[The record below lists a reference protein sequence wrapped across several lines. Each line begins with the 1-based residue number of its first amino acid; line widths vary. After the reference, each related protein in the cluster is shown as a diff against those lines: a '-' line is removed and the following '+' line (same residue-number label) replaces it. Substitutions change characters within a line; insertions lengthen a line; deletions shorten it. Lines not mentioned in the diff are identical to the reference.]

1 MVWGFES
8 PPAHH
13 TKSATNERIFLIM
26 AVTVE
31 TLEKLERRIT
41 LTLAAATINSEVAS
55 RLKKLSRTV
64 KADGFRP
71 GKVPMSV
78 VAQRYGYSVHSEV
91 MNDKVGQVF
100 SQAVTE
106 AKLRVA
112 GAPRIT
118 EKESTAEAEEMSFD
132 ATFEVYP
139 EVKLGDL
146 SGAEVE
152 RVSTEVTDGAIDKTL
167 DILHK
172 QRRTFAQ
179 RAATEGA
186 EEGDRVSID
195 FEGKIDGVPFDGGK
209 AEGFQFLIGEG
220 QMLEAFDKAVRGMKS
235 GESKTFPLQFPDD
248 YQSKDV
254 AGKEADFLV
263 TIKKIEV
270 QNLPE
275 VNEAFAKSLGIKE
288 GTVDGLR
295 ADVKR
300 NLEREV
306 KFRVLARNKAAVMGA
321 LVKAAELDVPKSL
334 VNSEVERMV
343 EGARAD
349 LKKRGVKDAETAP
362 IPSEMFQ
369 PQAERR
375 VRLGLVVG
383 ELVRTNNLQA
393 KPDQLQAH
401 IEEMAQSYEKP
412 SEVVRWYLGDRQR
425 MAEVEA
431 VVTENNVANFVLG
444 QAKVTDKVL
453 PFDELMAA

>member
-1 MVWGFES
+1 MSVE
-8 PPAHH
+8 
-13 TKSATNERIFLIM
+13 
-26 AVTVE
+26 VE

-41 LTLAAATINSEVAS
+41 LTLAATTINSEVET

-78 VAQRYGYSVHSEV
+78 VAQRYGYSVHFEV

-100 SQAVTE
+100 SAAVSE

-118 EKESTAEAEEMSFD
+118 EKEGAPEGQVSFD

-139 EVKLGDL
+139 EIALGDL
-146 SGAEVE
+146 GQATIE
-152 RVSTEVTDGAIDKTL
+152 RVSTEVTDAAIDKTL
-167 DILHK
+167 DILRK

-179 RAATEGA
+179 RAGTEPA
-186 EEGDRVSID
+186 AVGDRVTID
-195 FEGKIDGVPFDGGK
+195 FEGKVDGEPFDGGK
-209 AEGFQFLIGEG
+209 ADGFQFLIGEG
-220 QMLEAFDKAVRGMKS
+220 QMLEQFDQAVRGMKA
-235 GESKTFPLQFPDD
+235 GESKTFPLQFPAE
-248 YQSKDV
+248 YQGKDV

-263 TIKKIEV
+263 TLKKIEA
-270 QNLPE
+270 QQLPE
-275 VNEAFAKSLGIKE
+275 VNEAFAKSLGIKDASVE
-288 GTVDGLR
+288 SLR

-306 KFRVLARNKAAVMGA
+306 KFRVLARNKASVMDA
-321 LVKAAELDVPKSL
+321 LLAAAELEVPVAL
-334 VNSEVERMV
+334 VDREVERMT
-343 EGARAD
+343 ESARAD

-362 IPSEMFQ
+362 IPEDVFR

-383 ELVRTNNLQA
+383 ELVKSNNLQA
-393 KPDQLQAH
+393 RPEQLQAH

-412 SEVVRWYLGDRQR
+412 AEVVRWYLGDRQR

-431 VVTENNVANFVLG
+431 VVTENNVAEFVIGKSRLTE
-444 QAKVTDKVL
+444 KL
-453 PFDELMAA
+453 MPFDELMTG